1 MVVLV
6 LGRGEDGEESGVLFV
21 AGRSIGGE
29 AMSGGGLECG
39 VRGSVRYSQ
48 LDLVGDKDLY
58 GKIVSSN

>member
-1 MVVLV
+1 M
-6 LGRGEDGEESGVLFV
+6 GV
-21 AGRSIGGE
+21 G
-29 AMSGGGLECG
+29 GGGLECG